1 MERAKKLEDLV
12 RKAEILTESLPYMRK
27 FRGKTIVIKYGGAAM
42 VQEDLKKVF
51 ASDIVLLK
59 HIGINP
65 VVVHGGGPQI
75 GETLKRMNIH
85 THFIHGMRVT
95 DEETVNVVEMVLVGK
110 VNKEIVSLINAVGG
124 RAVGLSGKDGG
135 MIQAE
140 KMFVEKAGPA
150 GEAPQM
156 IDVGLVGRVVK
167 VDTSVIK
174 AVEDAGFIAVIAPV
188 GVGAN
193 GETYNIN
200 ADYVAGAIA
209 GALQAEKMVILTD
222 SAGILDKDKQLISG
236 VTQSEARQMIA
247 DGVISGGM
255 LPKVDTCFAALDA
268 GVSKAHIIDGRVKHS
283 VLLEIFTDQGVGTEI
298 RRE

>member
-1 MERAKKLEDLV
+1 MEDLV

-42 VQEDLKKVF
+42 VQEDLRKVF

-75 GETLKRMNIH
+75 NEMLKRLNIP
-85 THFIHGMRVT
+85 TKFVQGMRVT
-95 DEETVNVVEMVLVGK
+95 DEETVNVVEMALVGN
-110 VNKEIVSLINAVGG
+110 VNKEIVSLINGAGG

-135 MIQAE
+135 MIMAE
-140 KMFVEKAGPA
+140 KMLVEKTGSP
-150 GEAPQM
+150 GERPEM
-156 IDVGLVGRVVK
+156 IDVGLVGKVTR

-174 AVEDAGFIAVIAPV
+174 ALEDAGFIAVIAPV
-188 GVGAN
+188 GVGSN

-209 GALQAEKMVILTD
+209 GALQAEKMLILTD
-222 SAGILDKDKQLISG
+222 SAGIMDKHKQLISG
-236 VTQSEARQMIA
+236 VTQSEVRQMIA

-255 LPKVDTCFAALDA
+255 LPKADTCFAALDA

-283 VLLEIFTDQGVGTEI
+283 VLLEIFTDQGIGTEI

>member
-1 MERAKKLEDLV
+1 MERAKRLEDLV

-42 VQEDLKKVF
+42 VQEDLRKVF

-75 GETLKRMNIH
+75 NDMLKRLNIP
-85 THFIHGMRVT
+85 TKFVQGMRVT
-95 DEETVNVVEMVLVGK
+95 DEETVSVVEMALVGN
-110 VNKEIVSLINAVGG
+110 VNKQIVALINSAGG

-140 KMFVEKAGPA
+140 KLYVEKTGPA
-150 GEAPQM
+150 EERPEI
-156 IDVGLVGRVVK
+156 IDVGLVGKVAK
-167 VDTSVIK
+167 VDTAVIK
-174 AVEDAGFIAVIAPV
+174 ALEDAGFIAVIAPV
-188 GVGAN
+188 GIGAD

-222 SAGILDKDKQLISG
+222 SAGILDKNKNLISG
-236 VTQSEARQMIA
+236 VTQSEVRQMIA

-255 LPKVDTCFAALDA
+255 LPKADTCFAALEA

>member
-1 MERAKKLEDLV
+1 MQRAKRLEDLV

-75 GETLKRMNIH
+75 ADALKRMNIP
-85 THFIHGMRVT
+85 TQFIQGMRVT
-95 DEETVNVVEMVLVGK
+95 DEETINVVEMVLVGK
-110 VNKEIVSLINAVGG
+110 VNKEIVSLINSAGG

-140 KMFVEKAGPA
+140 KMFVEKAGAA
-150 GEAPQM
+150 GEQPQM
-156 IDVGLVGRVVK
+156 IDVGLVGRVTK
-167 VDTSVIK
+167 VDTAVIK

-188 GVGAN
+188 GVGVS

-236 VTQSEARQMIA
+236 VTQSEVRQMIA

-255 LPKVDTCFAALDA
+255 LPKADTCFAALDA

-283 VLLEIFTDQGVGTEI
+283 VLLEIFTDEGVGTEI

>member
-1 MERAKKLEDLV
+1 MERAKRLEDLV

-75 GETLKRMNIH
+75 NEMLKRLNIP
-85 THFIHGMRVT
+85 TKFVQGMRVT
-95 DEETVNVVEMVLVGK
+95 DEETVSVVEMALVGN
-110 VNKEIVSLINAVGG
+110 VNKQIVALINSAGG

-140 KMFVEKAGPA
+140 KLYVEKTGPA
-150 GEAPQM
+150 EERPEI
-156 IDVGLVGRVVK
+156 IDVGLVGKVTK
-167 VDTSVIK
+167 VDTAVIK
-174 AVEDAGFIAVIAPV
+174 ALEDAGFIAVIAPV

-222 SAGILDKDKQLISG
+222 SAGILDKDKNLITG
-236 VTQSEARQMIA
+236 VTQSEVRQMIA
-247 DGVISGGM
+247 DGVITGGM
-255 LPKVDTCFAALDA
+255 LPKADTCFAALDA